1 MSLKFLASLI
11 IFIVFVY
18 TILIVARNT
27 RRQKALAEKKE
38 QEFWDREKRANSVR
52 KKSLDGLDYV
62 RIPLDKLPMDALP
75 EDEKAREYKELLT
88 YLSTQPI
95 VNLTGFTNTDL
106 KLEYGTAN
114 ITPLSQ
120 YDQNYTALVRTLQQW
135 AELLLNAA
143 LTEEAETVLAYAISI
158 GTDVSHTYYALA
170 KIYDGRMEY
179 DKIADLIH
187 RAEGL
192 RSALRNSIVRT
203 LQESYPQ
210 ACSPHCG

>member
-1 MSLKFLASLI
+1 MTLKFLASLI

-18 TILIVARNT
+18 FIIIVAQAT
-27 RRQKALAEKKE
+27 RRQRTLAEKKE
-38 QEFWDREKRANSVR
+38 QEFWARERKANSVR

-62 RIPLDKLPMDALP
+62 KIPLDRLPLDALP
-75 EDEKAREYKELLT
+75 EDEKVREYREILT

-95 VNLTGFTNTDL
+95 VNFTGYTNTDL

-135 AELLLNAA
+135 AELLLKAG
-143 LTEEAETVLAYAISI
+143 LTQEAETVLSYAVSI

-170 KIYDGRMEY
+170 KIYADRAEY

-187 RAEGL
+187 QAEGL
-192 RSALRNSIVRT
+192 RSALRGAIVRT

-210 ACSPHCG
+210 ACRPHCG

>member
-18 TILIVARNT
+18 SIIVVAQTT
-27 RRQKALAEKKE
+27 RRQKALAEKQE

-52 KKSLDGLDYV
+52 KKPLDGLDYV
-62 RIPLDKLPMDALP
+62 KIPLDRLPMDALP

-135 AELLLNAA
+135 ADLLLNAD
-143 LTEEAETVLAYAISI
+143 LKEEAEAVLSYAISI

-170 KIYDGRMEY
+170 KIYAGRSEY

-187 RAEGL
+187 QAEGL
-192 RSALRNSIVRT
+192 RSALRGSIVRT

-210 ACSPHCG
+210 ASRPHCG

>member
-18 TILIVARNT
+18 FIIIVAQAT
-27 RRQKALAEKKE
+27 RRQRTLAEKKE
-38 QEFWDREKRANSVR
+38 QEFWAREREANSVR

-62 RIPLDKLPMDALP
+62 KIPLDKLPMDALP
-75 EDEKAREYKELLT
+75 EDEKVREYKDLLT
-88 YLSTQPI
+88 YLSTQPV
-95 VNLTGFTNTDL
+95 VNFTGYTNTDL

-135 AELLLNAA
+135 AELLLKAG
-143 LTEEAETVLAYAISI
+143 LTKEAETVLSYAISI

-170 KIYDGRMEY
+170 KIYADREEY

-187 RAEGL
+187 QAEGL
-192 RSALRNSIVRT
+192 RSALRGSIVRT

-210 ACSPHCG
+210 VCRPHCG

>member
-11 IFIVFVY
+11 IFIIFVY
-18 TILIVARNT
+18 SILVVARTT
-27 RRQKALAEKKE
+27 RQQRTLAEKKE

-62 RIPLDKLPMDALP
+62 KIPLDKLPMDALP
-75 EDEKAREYKELLT
+75 EDEKSREYTELLT

-114 ITPLSQ
+114 ITSLSQ

-135 AELLLNAA
+135 AELLLKVD
-143 LTEEAETVLAYAISI
+143 LTEEAETVLSYAISI

-170 KIYDGRMEY
+170 KIYAGRGEY

-187 RAEGL
+187 QAEGL
-192 RSALRNSIVRT
+192 RSALRGSIVRT

-210 ACSPHCG
+210 ASRTHCG

>member
-27 RRQKALAEKKE
+27 QRQKALAEKKE

-170 KIYDGRMEY
+170 KIYAGREEY
-179 DKIADLIH
+179 DKIADLIL

>member
-11 IFIVFVY
+11 IFIIFVY
-18 TILIVARNT
+18 SILVVARTT
-27 RRQKALAEKKE
+27 RQQRTLAEKKE

-52 KKSLDGLDYV
+52 KKSLDGLDYIK
-62 RIPLDKLPMDALP
+62 IPLEKLPMDALP

-88 YLSTQPI
+88 YLSTQPV

-135 AELLLNAA
+135 AELLLKAD
-143 LTEEAETVLAYAISI
+143 LPTEAETVLAYAISI
-158 GTDVSHTYYALA
+158 GTDVSHTYYDLA
-170 KIYDGRMEY
+170 KIYAARAEY
-179 DKIADLIH
+179 EKIAALIQQ
-187 RAEGL
+187 AQGL
-192 RSALRNSIVRT
+192 RSALRGSIVRT

-210 ACSPHCG
+210 ACQPHCG

>member
-11 IFIVFVY
+11 IFIIFVY
-18 TILIVARNT
+18 AIVIVAQST
-27 RRQKALAEKKE
+27 RRQRTLAEKKE

-52 KKSLDGLDYV
+52 KKSLDNLDYV
-62 RIPLDKLPMDALP
+62 KIPLDKLPTNALSD
-75 EDEKAREYKELLT
+75 DENVREYLDLLT

-114 ITPLSQ
+114 ITPLSR
-120 YDQNYTALVRTLQQW
+120 YDQNYTTLVRTLQQW
-135 AELLLNAA
+135 AELLLKAD
-143 LTEEAETVLAYAISI
+143 LTDDAETVLSYAISI
-158 GTDVSHTYYALA
+158 GTDISHTYYCLA
-170 KIYDGRMEY
+170 EISAARSEY
-179 DKIADLIH
+179 DKIAGLIQQ
-187 RAEGL
+187 AEGL

>member
-11 IFIVFVY
+11 IFIIFVY
-18 TILIVARNT
+18 TIVIVAQST
-27 RRQKALAEKKE
+27 RRQRTLAEKKE

-52 KKSLDGLDYV
+52 KKSLDNLDYV
-62 RIPLDKLPMDALP
+62 KIPLDKLPTNALSD
-75 EDEKAREYKELLT
+75 DENVREYLDLLT

-114 ITPLSQ
+114 ITLLSR
-120 YDQNYTALVRTLQQW
+120 YDQNYTTLVRTLQQW
-135 AELLLNAA
+135 AELLLKAD
-143 LTEEAETVLAYAISI
+143 LTDDAETVLSYAISI
-158 GTDVSHTYYALA
+158 GTDISHTYYCLA
-170 KIYDGRMEY
+170 KIYAARSEY
-179 DKIADLIH
+179 DKIAGLIH
-187 RAEGL
+187 QAEGL

-203 LQESYPQ
+203 LREAYPQ